1 MSRTVLRETQGEIP
15 WVYSPKVIPF
25 SFATVLPSLF
35 GVLYARPPRLNN
47 AALLTNRRSI
57 LMPDLRF

>member
-1 MSRTVLRETQGEIP
+1 
-15 WVYSPKVIPF
+15 
-25 SFATVLPSLF
+25 LF